1 MANFEIGHLIET
13 GYEIGHYRIAPDA
26 FPAKLRT
33 KLTGSMVALPPQTIT
48 TTELPLYFG
57 LTPPEIVY
65 AFLFAGIGK

>member
-33 KLTGSMVALPPQTIT
+33 KLTGSMVALPPQTIKT
-48 TTELPLYFG
+48 VNSLHRL
-57 LTPPEIVY
+57 
-65 AFLFAGIGK
+65 A